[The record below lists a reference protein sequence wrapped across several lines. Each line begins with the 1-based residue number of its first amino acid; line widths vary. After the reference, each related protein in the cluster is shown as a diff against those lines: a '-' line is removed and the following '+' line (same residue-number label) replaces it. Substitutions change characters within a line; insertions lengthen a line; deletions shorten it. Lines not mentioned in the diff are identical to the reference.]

1 MNARSRGHE
10 DLSTTVMLLLGLL
23 WFYEAFVEFL
33 LPTHAKQQQR
43 LVVLLST
50 VPFDLVHDQL
60 AELLKWLRG
69 ILPQQVL
76 EAHKPELLI
85 LRVKALPRFHPS
97 ASEINRVGSR

>member
-1 MNARSRGHE
+1 
-10 DLSTTVMLLLGLL
+10 MLLLGLL

-50 VPFDLVHDQL
+50 VSFDLVHDQL
-60 AELLKWLRG
+60 AELWKWLRG
-69 ILPQQVL
+69 VLPQQVL

-85 LRVKALPRFHPS
+85 LRVRHFRDSIRQHQK
-97 ASEINRVGSR
+97 INRVGSS